1 MSDQKL
7 DLNLINKLTKMPSVS
22 IDEYMVVNLRKLKAR
37 EIQLN
42 TPMKESIIW
51 LFKKELSSNS
61 VIFFSQ
67 KTVSNF
73 IIASESN
80 KIIMRE
86 DLLLFKCSLQLINRA
101 LRCKFIIRSK
111 PLVILN
117 YFFIFSY
124 FLAGKKLW
132 IIWWCILYLLFS
144 TQVRIRRH

>member
-22 IDEYMVVNLRKLKAR
+22 IDEYMVVDLRKLKAR

-73 IIASESN
+73 II
-80 KIIMRE
+80 
-86 DLLLFKCSLQLINRA
+86 LFK
-101 LRCKFIIRSK
+101 
-111 PLVILN
+111 
-117 YFFIFSY
+117 
-124 FLAGKKLW
+124 
-132 IIWWCILYLLFS
+132 
-144 TQVRIRRH
+144 